1 VAALEEHGTD
11 LKPSVPRCLGAA
23 VERVVSTRGHA
34 VRTKRAFAHS
44 VMPMVLVDDERRH
57 LDVNPSARLIF
68 RLCLEELQRLRI
80 DDLTPSHQQPIM
92 REAWAR
98 LMTTGCVA
106 GPHEVAAPDGTCWP
120 IHYYGL
126 ANALPEQHLIAFA
139 PAWWPDGELVRDM
152 EQLDG
157 GPVAP
162 LTPRELEVLSLAS
175 EGLSGPMIANELVVS
190 TATVRTHFEHI
201 YAKLAVSDRG
211 AAVARA
217 MRLGLIA

>member
-1 VAALEEHGTD
+1 
-11 LKPSVPRCLGAA
+11 
-23 VERVVSTRGHA
+23 
-34 VRTKRAFAHS
+34 
-44 VMPMVLVDDERRH
+44 MPMVLVDDERRH

-126 ANALPEQHLIAFA
+126 ANVLPQQHLIAFA
-139 PAWWPDGELVRDM
+139 PAWWPDGELLRDI

-157 GPVAP
+157 EPVAP

-175 EGLSGPMIANELVVS
+175 EGLSGPMIASELVVS
-190 TATVRTHFEHI
+190 AATVRTHFEHI

-211 AAVARA
+211 AAVAKA